1 MSAAVYA
8 ARAALASRDRSED
21 TTKQR
26 DRQTAQ
32 ESVGRKLLCCFSS
45 SLPAARARAAARCL
59 GSGVRRTLS
68 VTYSRSSRRL
78 RAVHTLGLRLS
89 QPVTDC
95 ERLTVPPRNPYA
107 GSQSGSVSQSEKKNL
122 IRGGGVSARA
132 HSRLVPSCVAL
143 VRCVAFGR
151 PKMSVWGH
159 AGARSA
165 PTKVACNPTYGT
177 PALPPAPILFHTAWI

>member
-1 MSAAVYA
+1 MYA

-68 VTYSRSSRRL
+68 VTYRPVVASPSRG
-78 RAVHTLGLRLS
+78 HTLGLLS
-89 QPVTDC
+89 QPVTDS

-132 HSRLVPSCVAL
+132 HSRLVTV
-143 VRCVAFGR
+143 VRCLGPVCGL
-151 PKMSVWGH
+151 
-159 AGARSA
+159 RSA
-165 PTKVACNPTYGT
+165 EDERLGTRWCAERTYQSCMQSN
-177 PALPPAPILFHTAWI
+177 IRHTARQLAPSGSH